1 MRKIPW
7 RKKWQPTPA
16 FLPGEFHGQ
25 RSLADCSPL
34 GHTESDTTEATQ
46 HAPCILLL
54 NVSQERK
61 STIFLG
67 GQFLGSA
74 SLLVKGSVVYVVAE

>member
-1 MRKIPW
+1 MDRGA
-7 RKKWQPTPA
+7 WQTA
-16 FLPGEFHGQ
+16 VH
-25 RSLADCSPL
+25 RV
-34 GHTESDTTEATQ
+34 TQ
-46 HAPCILLL
+46 SQTRLKRLSMHACILLL